1 MVTGSR
7 RDDPARQHT
16 TSPACPSTIAV
27 ATATLYNLLRRAT
40 PSRQGA
46 FRGHD
51 EQSHIPCAPLTTTSP
66 RWLVP
71 MAKPK
76 KARQQPAP
84 TAVPQEQSFVHPRP
98 TGDVWTYLPLWLLV
112 AFVLRAAVA
121 LAGDFLLHPDEIMQY
136 LEPAHRLV
144 FGNGVMFWEHY
155 YGARSWIMP
164 GLIAGVLWLCALV
177 GLDEPH
183 AYIAVV
189 KLFFCALSLL
199 IPLGM
204 YLFCRRHW
212 DERSAR
218 LALVLGVFW
227 YELVA
232 FAHKPMTEFVAAALM
247 CALLAVMPLHAPAQA
262 WRWWAAAGVVGALA
276 VAVRFQYAP
285 LIGVILLV
293 GVSRAPTTG
302 RLAMLGGGAVV
313 VCAVGALETLHWGM
327 PFYSYWGNVVANL
340 GLDEIRVGESPP
352 WMMSWQLL
360 HASGGLLAVAAAG
373 VVGHVRRR
381 GFVLGLLVLLVILH
395 ILPNHREYRFIFA
408 AVPLWLM
415 VFADVV
421 AVASERATPA
431 GTWIRHA
438 GAGVAVLVS
447 VAGMFNAIPG
457 QNGIYKSF
465 SKESSHFNFLR
476 THDPGLQLYRRLSED
491 DTVHG
496 LLDASAEYE
505 TTGGYYYLH
514 RAIPFYDRVMWNKV
528 AGDHAPADYFS
539 HIITRTSAGGGHD
552 VTARE
557 VNGNTVRVLKTDYGH
572 ERYPAF
578 IADSDSGELVYWSNP
593 SSRRPQPD
601 YVMVDQAGDL
611 VLWKRQP
618 AHPVKQ
624 WRGYQISTFS
634 SPDTVDFLQRIIFGH
649 ELPDPPPHH
658 GIAFVDD

>member
-1 MVTGSR
+1 MHPQQTG
-7 RDDPARQHT
+7 A
-16 TSPACPSTIAV
+16 
-27 ATATLYNLLRRAT
+27 
-40 PSRQGA
+40 
-46 FRGHD
+46 
-51 EQSHIPCAPLTTTSP
+51 
-66 RWLVP
+66 
-71 MAKPK
+71 M
-76 KARQQPAP
+76 
-84 TAVPQEQSFVHPRP
+84 
-98 TGDVWTYLPLWLLV
+98 WTYLPLWLLV

-144 FGNGVMFWEHY
+144 FGNGVMFWEQY
-155 YGARSWIMP
+155 YGARSWLMP
-164 GLIAGVLWLCALV
+164 GLIAGVLWLCTLV

-212 DERSAR
+212 GEHSAR

-232 FAHKPMTEFVAAALM
+232 FAHKPMTEFVAAALLF
-247 CALLAVMPLHAPAQA
+247 ALLTVMPLHAPSRD
-262 WRWWAAAGVVGALA
+262 WRVWAVAGVLGA
-276 VAVRFQYAP
+276 VAVAIRFQYAP
-285 LIGVILLV
+285 LIGVLLII
-293 GVSRAPTTG
+293 GVYRASNAG
-302 RLAMLGGGAVV
+302 RLAMLGGGAAVL
-313 VCAVGALETLHWGM
+313 CAVGMLEIWNWGA
-327 PFYSYWGNVVANL
+327 PFHSYWLNVVANL
-340 GLDEIRVGESPP
+340 ALEGTREEEPMPL
-352 WMMSWQLL
+352 WLLL

-373 VVGHVRRR
+373 AVWHLRRR
-381 GFVLGLLVLLVILH
+381 GFVFGLLLLILIPH
-395 ILPNHREYRFIFA
+395 MLSAHREYRYVFA
-408 AVPLWLM
+408 TVPLWLM

-421 AVASERATPA
+421 AVAGERATPA
-431 GTWIRHA
+431 GAYFRYA

-447 VAGMFNAIPG
+447 VAGIFNAIPY
-457 QNGIYKSF
+457 QNSIYKSF
-465 SKESSHFNFLR
+465 SKESSHFDFLR
-476 THDPGLQLYRRLSED
+476 THDPSLQLYRRLSED

-528 AGDHAPADYFS
+528 AGDQPPADSFS

-552 VTARE
+552 VAARD
-557 VNGNTVRVLKTDYGH
+557 VDGSTVRIVKTDYGH

-578 IADSDSGELVYWSNP
+578 IGDSDSGELVYWGNP

-601 YVMVDQAGDL
+601 YVMVEQAGDL